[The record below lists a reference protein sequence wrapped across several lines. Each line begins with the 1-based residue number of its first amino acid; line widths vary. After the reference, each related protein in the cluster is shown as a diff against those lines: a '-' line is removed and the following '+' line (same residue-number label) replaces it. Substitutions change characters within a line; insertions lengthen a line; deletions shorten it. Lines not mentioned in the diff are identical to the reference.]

1 MAGVTRSLDA
11 ANSYAGNY
19 PSYDS
24 AGTSKFI
31 PQLFAGKM
39 LKNFYMSTC
48 LSEIAS
54 TDYEGEIK
62 SGGDKVLIRR
72 TPVIAVSDYAVGQTL
87 TYEVPTVANTELN
100 IDQAKSWSFRIDDID
115 AVASDLN
122 LMNEF
127 ASDAG
132 ERLKIAIDTD
142 VLGYI
147 YNLADSNNIGATAGA
162 ISHSVSMG
170 VAGTPITITKDNAI
184 QKIVEVNQ
192 VLDEQNIPSEGRFL
206 VLPAWFV
213 ALLKQSD
220 LKAANITGDATAVL
234 RSGVIGMIDRTKII
248 QSNAVKTVT
257 DTVTCYHCMGG
268 TKEAITFANQLIKT
282 ETLQIPDSFGTY
294 MRGLS
299 VYGRAVV
306 QPKALVD
313 LYVRK

>member
-1 MAGVTRSLDA
+1 VNPYTV
-11 ANSYAGNY
+11 
-19 PSYDS
+19 
-24 AGTSKFI
+24 
-31 PQLFAGKM
+31 
-39 LKNFYMSTC
+39 
-48 LSEIAS
+48 
-54 TDYEGEIK
+54 GE
-62 SGGDKVLIRR
+62 
-72 TPVIAVSDYAVGQTL
+72 TL
-87 TYEVPTVANTELN
+87 VYEVPTSTNTELN
-100 IDQAKSWSFRIDDID
+100 IDQAKSWSFRMDDID
-115 AVASDLN
+115 AVASDIN

-132 ERLKIAIDTD
+132 ERLKIAIDTE
-142 VLGYI
+142 VLAYI
-147 YNLADSNNIGATAGA
+147 YDKAHADNIGDTAGA
-162 ISHSVSMG
+162 ISGSVDLG
-170 VAGTPITITKDNAI
+170 KATAPIAITTSNAI
-184 QKIVEVNQ
+184 QKIVEINQ

-248 QSNAVKTVT
+248 QSNLGKTVT
-257 DTVTCYHCMGG
+257 DNLVTCWHCMGG

-313 LYVRK
+313 LYCRK